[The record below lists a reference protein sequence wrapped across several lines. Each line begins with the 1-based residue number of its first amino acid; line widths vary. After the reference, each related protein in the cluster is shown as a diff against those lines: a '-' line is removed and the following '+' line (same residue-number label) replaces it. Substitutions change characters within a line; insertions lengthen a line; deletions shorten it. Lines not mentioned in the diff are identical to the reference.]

1 VFKTPRIGETG
12 IALELVDGGV
22 MDGVT
27 VSNIVIQGT
36 ECPIFVR
43 LGNRARKHTAE
54 APEPAFGKMRNILI
68 SDITAYNTGN
78 YSSSITGVPGASIEN
93 ITLNNIHF
101 VNRGGLKSGEFT
113 SDFIKVAERVKDYPN
128 PTGWGN
134 LPSFG
139 FFIRHVNEI
148 TLSNITLRSLEKEIR
163 VPVLADDV
171 NNLIISN
178 MLADG
183 AIEKQVQLNKVG
195 TYKRL

>member
-1 VFKTPRIGETG
+1 IGETG

-22 MDGVT
+22 MDGIT
-27 VSNIVIQGT
+27 VSNIVIEGT
-36 ECPIFVR
+36 ECPIYVR
-43 LGNRARKHTAE
+43 LGNRARKHTAG
-54 APEPAFGKMRNILI
+54 APEPTFGKMRNILI

-78 YSSSITGVPGASIEN
+78 YSSSITGVPGAAIEN

-101 VNRGGLKSGEFT
+101 VNRGGLKVGEYAGDFT
-113 SDFIKVAERVKDYPN
+113 KVTERVKDYPN

-148 TLSNITLRSLEKEIR
+148 TLSNITLRSLEKETRI
-163 VPVLADDV
+163 PVLADDV
-171 NNLIISN
+171 NNLFISN
-178 MLADG
+178 MQADG

>member
-1 VFKTPRIGETG
+1 
-12 IALELVDGGV
+12 
-22 MDGVT
+22 MDGIT
-27 VSNIVIQGT
+27 VSNIVIEGT
-36 ECPIFVR
+36 ECPIYVR

-78 YSSSITGVPGASIEN
+78 YSSSITGVPGAAIEN

-101 VNRGGLKSGEFT
+101 VNRGGLKVGEYTGDFT
-113 SDFIKVAERVKDYPN
+113 KVTERAKDYPN

-148 TLSNITLRSLEKEIR
+148 TLSNITLRSLEKETRI
-163 VPVLADDV
+163 PVLADDV
-171 NNLIISN
+171 NNLFISN
-178 MLADG
+178 MQADG
-183 AIEKQVQLNKVG
+183 TIEKQVQLNKVG